1 MSYAFHFICQH
12 GELEIKSA
20 LLAASLKYFLQGQ
33 YQLIAALPTPA
44 TRWNTP
50 SQQTLEFLQQL
61 GVQCVEIQ
69 NYIADD
75 YPIGNKVSALAI
87 PANSEN
93 SIFLDSDLLLLQ
105 AWNPAQHFNNAPF
118 CAKPADLAT
127 FGQDLETWQAVYQLF
142 NLPFPHQRVVST
154 VSRQMMLPYFNAG
167 FIAIQNGLKFA
178 ETWLD
183 SCQQIEAAT
192 HINNKRPWLDQIALP
207 ITAARLNLPF
217 HCLDER
223 YNYPAHLKPL
233 AKTLPYFVHYHYPH
247 CLRREPRLNAL
258 ILELCRHFPALKT
271 LLSQSPDWA
280 KLLQPYQLTTKKT
293 WWTTAANPFPTAT
306 STMPEAF
313 ITGIPRSGT
322 SYLCRLLH
330 QQADC
335 VVINEPNEIFHPL
348 IHDNVAHGIPLFY
361 QELRR
366 KILDH
371 AGVENKIKNGEMIED
386 TAIED
391 VRTLYYPQVS
401 RPDFLLLTKNTL
413 AYLSRISQLRTVMP
427 HAPLIANIRH
437 PLDTIASWKTT
448 FNHLKTATLDN
459 IPIGH
464 LNDTAF
470 SQTQR
475 QRLQEIANYPDE
487 IYRRALWW
495 RFLAETML
503 DNAWQLHTVKY
514 EDLVLK
520 PNETVTQ
527 IVQAI
532 PNAPLKSPIKHLKAS
547 TLRHKREVLTAEEI
561 EIIWAICGQVAA
573 EFGYWK

>member
-1 MSYAFHFICQH
+1 MSHAFHFICQH

-20 LLAASLKYFLQGQ
+20 LLAASLHYFLQGK
-33 YQLIAALPTPA
+33 YQLIAALPTPTA
-44 TRWNTP
+44 RWNTP
-50 SQQTLEFLQQL
+50 RPQTIDFLQQL
-61 GVQCVEIQ
+61 GVQFFEINNQ
-69 NYIADD
+69 IADD
-75 YPIGNKVSALAI
+75 YPIGNKVSALNI
-87 PANSEN
+87 PVNAEH

-105 AWNPAQHFNNAPF
+105 TWNPEQHLNSAPF
-118 CAKPADLAT
+118 SAKPADLAT
-127 FGQDLETWQAVYQLF
+127 FGQDLETWQSVYQLF
-142 NLPFPHQRVVST
+142 DLPFPQQRVIST
-154 VSRQMMLPYFNAG
+154 ISRQVMLPYFNAG

-183 SCQQIEAAT
+183 SCQRIEAAT
-192 HINNKRPWLDQIALP
+192 HIINKRPWLDQIALP
-207 ITAARLNLPF
+207 ITAARLNLTF
-217 HCLDER
+217 NCLDER

-258 ILELCRHFPALKT
+258 VLALCRHYPRLKT
-271 LLSQSPDWA
+271 ILSQHPEWA
-280 KLLQPYQLTTKKT
+280 KLLQPYQLTPKKRG
-293 WWTTAANPFPTAT
+293 WFAKNNAHPSFTTRT
-306 STMPEAF
+306 PEAF

-330 QQADC
+330 QQANC
-335 VVINEPNEIFHPL
+335 VVINEPSEIFPPL
-348 IHDNVAHGIPLFY
+348 QDSVAYGIPLFY

-366 KILDH
+366 KILDNE
-371 AGVENKIKNGEMIED
+371 GIENKIKDGEMIED
-386 TAIED
+386 TALED

-401 RPDFLLLTKNTL
+401 CPDFLLLTKNTL
-413 AYLSRISQLRTVMP
+413 AYLSRISQLRSVMP

-470 SQTQR
+470 SQMQR
-475 QRLQEIANYPDE
+475 HRLQEVATHPNE
-487 IYRRALWW
+487 MYRRALWW
-495 RFLAETML
+495 RFLAEMML

-532 PNAPLKSPIKHLKAS
+532 PNAPLKLPLKHLKAS

-561 EIIWAICGQVAA
+561 EIIWAMCGQVAA
-573 EFGYWK
+573 EFGYYR